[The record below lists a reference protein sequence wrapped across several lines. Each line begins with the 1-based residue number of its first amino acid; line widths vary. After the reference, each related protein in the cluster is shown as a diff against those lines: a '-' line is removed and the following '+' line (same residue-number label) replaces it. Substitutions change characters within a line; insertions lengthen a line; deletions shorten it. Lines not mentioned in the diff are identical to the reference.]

1 MLYMTREMKQ
11 IFTRRIT
18 QANRTQLLVIMYEM
32 ILTYIKDG
40 ISAYNNGDTEEFKK
54 SFGYARDC
62 IAELRKNL
70 DFKYDLSKT
79 LFAIYTFADKELASN
94 MYRNKIDSAED
105 IKAIF
110 MKLHDAYQTISK
122 EDKSEPLMANTQN
135 VYAGFTYGKTDVNE
149 CLVGYGGARGYCV

>member
-1 MLYMTREMKQ
+1 MTREMKQ

-40 ISAYNNGDTEEFKK
+40 ISAYNNGNTDEFKK
-54 SFGYARDC
+54 SFGFARDC
-62 IAELRKNL
+62 IGELRRNL
-70 DFKYDLSKT
+70 NFEYDLSKN
-79 LFAIYTFADKELASN
+79 LFAIYIFADKVIAN
-94 MYRNKIDSAED
+94 NIYTNKIEHAEE

-122 EDKSEPLMANTQN
+122 DDNSEPLMVNTQN
-135 VYAGFTYGKTDVNE
+135 VYAGYTYGRTDVNE